1 MRYVKLIN
9 NVIIQFNN
17 LREIGQLYYA
27 VLLYFFEN
35 KIPDR
40 DNSSII
46 QAQSQLKFTL
56 KYRP

>member
-1 MRYVKLIN
+1 MRCVKLSN
-9 NVIIQFNN
+9 NVMIQFNN
-17 LREIGQLYYA
+17 LRKIGQLYYA

-35 KIPDR
+35 KMPDR

-46 QAQSQLKFTL
+46 QAQALLKITL